1 MRFYFRYCI
10 NYSYQTRADVSG
22 ADHGLIF
29 SHHKC
34 QPQVMAWGRAGV
46 WPGVTPRSLAK
57 AACVVGTVSI
67 QIKQHVDLGGSR
79 DKYYTKYTANS
90 IQP

>member
-1 MRFYFRYCI
+1 MYPERTRGL
-10 NYSYQTRADVSG
+10 YSASY
-22 ADHGLIF
+22 
-29 SHHKC
+29 KC
-34 QPQVMAWGRAGV
+34 QPQVMTWERAGV

-57 AACVVGTVSI
+57 AACVVGTVFI

-79 DKYYTKYTANS
+79 DKYYTAIS